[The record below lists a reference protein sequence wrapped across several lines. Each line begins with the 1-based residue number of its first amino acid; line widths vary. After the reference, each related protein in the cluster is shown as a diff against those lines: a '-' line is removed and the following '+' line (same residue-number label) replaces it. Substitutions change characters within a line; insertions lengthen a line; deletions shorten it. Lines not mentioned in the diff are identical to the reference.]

1 MSLKKCLRKK
11 KNNKKGIEQMN
22 DILEDLEMEFEQEQ
36 LTKLAAERMRL
47 KVRLGLVE
55 QEIRDSSFHFYLGQD
70 GLVEVSHFH

>member
-1 MSLKKCLRKK
+1 
-11 KNNKKGIEQMN
+11 MN

-47 KVRLGLVE
+47 KVRLSLVE
-55 QEIRDSSFHFYLGQD
+55 QQIRDCSLHFYVDQD